1 MNPND
6 YDKQQKRAWS
16 RKLELINLMGGCCS
30 RCGYN
35 KNIAALEFH
44 HINPEEKSF
53 QLDARHLS
61 NTSMNKIL
69 EESHK
74 CILVC
79 SNCHREIHNPDQTP
93 EMLSEKTYM
102 NKSLLEDKRKMAVC
116 PYCGKKY
123 PYIKGKIF
131 CSDECRKEAKQY
143 PSREDV
149 QKKYEELKSQR
160 KVAEYYGLTR
170 KIIIGILNKD

>member
-16 RKLELINLMGGCCS
+16 RKLELVNLMGGCCS
-30 RCGYN
+30 RCGYG
-35 KNIAALEFH
+35 KNLAALEFH
-44 HINPEEKSF
+44 HTNPDTKSF

-61 NTSMNKIL
+61 NSSMDKII

-79 SNCHREIHNPDQTP
+79 SNCHREIHNPNMTP
-93 EMLSEKTYM
+93 ELLSEKTYV
-102 NKSLLEDKRKMAVC
+102 NKSLLEDKRKMAIC
-116 PYCGKKY
+116 PQCGKKY
-123 PYIKGKIF
+123 PYVKGKIF
-131 CSDECRKEAKQY
+131 CSNECRKESKQY
-143 PSREDV
+143 PSRDEI

-170 KIIIGILNKD
+170 KIVIGILNQ